1 MFHCSIPK
9 LLKLK
14 TLTNIGRVKK
24 LKKLQK
30 APEMLNLNFF
40 FCQIYFCHS
49 EEKLDPLISEEGAYM
64 ALLIIAS
71 YGKVVRQYVGSC
83 VWYMFDG
90 IYTRTI
96 YVRWYMMVKRKDN
109 MDSCAFTKSTL
120 S

>member
-1 MFHCSIPK
+1 MFFTP
-9 LLKLK
+9 
-14 TLTNIGRVKK
+14 
-24 LKKLQK
+24 
-30 APEMLNLNFF
+30 PEMLSFNELF
-40 FCQIYFCHS
+40 FCPIYFCHS

-71 YGKVVRQYVGSC
+71 YGKVVRQYVDSW

-96 YVRWYMMVKRKDN
+96 YVRWYMMVKWKDN

>member
-1 MFHCSIPK
+1 MFFFFTRDVE
-9 LLKLK
+9 LL
-14 TLTNIGRVKK
+14 
-24 LKKLQK
+24 
-30 APEMLNLNFF
+30 F

-90 IYTRTI
+90 IYIR
-96 YVRWYMMVKRKDN
+96 VPYMFDGI
-109 MDSCAFTKSTL
+109 
-120 S
+120 

>member
-71 YGKVVRQYVGSC
+71 YGKVVRQYEGLC
-83 VWYMFDG
+83 VWYIFDG
-90 IYTRTI
+90 IYIPVPYTFDGI
-96 YVRWYMMVKRKDN
+96 
-109 MDSCAFTKSTL
+109 
-120 S
+120 

>member
-1 MFHCSIPK
+1 MEHCSIPK

-30 APEMLNLNFF
+30 APEMLNFNQLF

-71 YGKVVRQYVGSC
+71 YGKVVRQYEGLC
-83 VWYMFDG
+83 VWYMFLWYIYIRVPYMFDG
-90 IYTRTI
+90 I
-96 YVRWYMMVKRKDN
+96 
-109 MDSCAFTKSTL
+109 
-120 S
+120 